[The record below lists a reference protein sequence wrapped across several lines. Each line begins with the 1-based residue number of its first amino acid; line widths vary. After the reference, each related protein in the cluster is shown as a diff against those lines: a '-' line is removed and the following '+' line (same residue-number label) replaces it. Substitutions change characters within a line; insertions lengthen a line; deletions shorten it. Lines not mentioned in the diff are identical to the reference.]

1 MHPGA
6 AKVFGMRFTRLEEW
20 TGVRFTRA
28 YPPGVPVPGGRFG
41 WPPRYFDLD
50 FHPFFLGLVSRWV
63 WRFVSYRVTRAGH
76 WFFWPTLA
84 FALFGSTSLDVQ
96 SYVIFLYASVLWGA
110 ALVTA
115 LLLPPQVDLD
125 VLHAE
130 RICAGETLPV
140 EIGVTNRGIRPLPA
154 LEVLPIRLPPGLEP
168 EPVEG
173 ALTPALEPEARTS
186 VRLALRA
193 RHRGVYVLPGY
204 QVATDFP
211 FGLMYAYRLHLR
223 PRALLV
229 YPRFTRVKELALPQ
243 GFRGAPGGV
252 ALRARQGDSFEL
264 LGTREYQ
271 EGDSVRNIDWRATAR
286 MQTAIVREYSQEYL
300 FRVGVVLDT
309 HVPRRAK
316 ADAYEN
322 FERAVSVSA
331 GISDYMARKE
341 YLVDLFAAG
350 PNLYHLTAGRSLTYL
365 DEILDILAC
374 VGHNPEE
381 PFATLEPEIAQ
392 TLGKISL
399 IIGVFLDW
407 NPTRQAFVEE
417 LARRGVPVKV
427 VVVRD
432 APCTLDPKAVPWP
445 GGLTVI
451 SKADF
456 QAGAE
461 VL

>member
-1 MHPGA
+1 
-6 AKVFGMRFTRLEEW
+6 MRFTRLEVF

-28 YPPGVPVPGGRFG
+28 YPPGVSVPGGRFG
-41 WPPRYFDLD
+41 WPPRTFDLD
-50 FHPFFLGLVSRWV
+50 YHPFFLGWLSRWV
-63 WRFVSYRVTRAGH
+63 WRFVSYRVTKAGH

-84 FALFGSTSLDVQ
+84 IALLGSTSLDVQ
-96 SYVIFLYASVLWGA
+96 AYVLFLYVGLLWA
-110 ALVTA
+110 VALVTA
-115 LLLPPQVDLD
+115 LCLPPRVALE
-125 VLHAE
+125 VLHTE
-130 RICAGETLPV
+130 RICAGETLPID
-140 EIGVTNRGIRPLPA
+140 IGVENQGSRPLPA
-154 LEVLPIRLPPGLEP
+154 LEVLPIRVPPGLAP
-168 EPVEG
+168 EPPLGVLAPPLAPG
-173 ALTPALEPEARTS
+173 ARAR
-186 VRLALRA
+186 VRLGLRA
-193 RHRGVYVLPGY
+193 LHRGVYALPGY

-211 FGLMYAYRLHLR
+211 FGLFYAYRLHLR
-223 PRALLV
+223 ARPLLV
-229 YPRFTRVKELALPQ
+229 YPHFTRLMELALPQ

-271 EGDSVRNIDWRATAR
+271 QGDSVRNIDWRATAR

-300 FRVGVVLDT
+300 QRVGVVLDT
-309 HVPRRAK
+309 YVPKRAK
-316 ADAYEN
+316 PGAYED
-322 FERAVSVSA
+322 FERAVSLCA

-341 YLVDLFAAG
+341 YMVDLFAAG

-381 PFATLEPEIAQ
+381 PFATLEPEISQ

-399 IIGVFLDW
+399 VIGVFLDW
-407 NPTRQAFVEE
+407 NPARQAFVEG
-417 LARRGVPVKV
+417 LARHGTAVKV

-432 APCTLDPKAVPWP
+432 TPCTTSPQASPWP

-456 QAGAE
+456 LAGAE